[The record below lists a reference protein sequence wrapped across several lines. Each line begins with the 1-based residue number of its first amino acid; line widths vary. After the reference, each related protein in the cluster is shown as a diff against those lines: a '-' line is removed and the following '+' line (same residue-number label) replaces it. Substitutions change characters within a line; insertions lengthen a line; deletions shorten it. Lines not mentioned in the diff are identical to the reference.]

1 METTHCQYEFCLES
15 ILQYYRRFTPK
26 EKPQKDNIFVSNLRK
41 ENGWQ
46 FVVRF
51 KMELGWAKKSKKNYV
66 PVVSQ
71 MVYLS
76 LLPATM
82 AELVDFSKAVG
93 LYACKVK
100 DL

>member
-1 METTHCQYEFCLES
+1 
-15 ILQYYRRFTPK
+15 
-26 EKPQKDNIFVSNLRK
+26 
-41 ENGWQ
+41 
-46 FVVRF
+46 
-51 KMELGWAKKSKKNYV
+51 MELGWAKKSKKNYYV

-100 DL
+100 DLWHLHLSISAPLLLFKSSNPMRWHRADNKM

>member
-1 METTHCQYEFCLES
+1 MSFALSLFYNTSEDSPLKKNLKRQHFCQQF
-15 ILQYYRRFTPK
+15 K
-26 EKPQKDNIFVSNLRK
+26 ERK
-41 ENGWQ
+41 WLAICGP
-46 FVVRF
+46 F

-82 AELVDFSKAVG
+82 ADLVDFSKAVG